1 AASDES
7 ETRRGGSCGD
17 PRDGRQGADRFS
29 ARDGRRGGQAVSD
42 SSAGLRR
49 KIGSAGEL
57 RSVVRTM
64 KAVAAA
70 SIAQYERSVAALA
83 DYLRTI
89 ELGLS
94 ASFRA

>member
-1 AASDES
+1 M
-7 ETRRGGSCGD
+7 
-17 PRDGRQGADRFS
+17 
-29 ARDGRRGGQAVSD
+29 SD

-64 KAVAAA
+64 KAVAAS

-94 ASFRA
+94 ASLRQDGLTAAPAPAAASPAAAASAARSASESIPERA